1 MESSLF
7 QIGNFTLNSGR
18 KSDFKIECDA
28 LSLGDL
34 EAIAYLLSKRVKSFC
49 KVVGVPRGGIEL
61 AIAMKQYCIPEA
73 RAILLVD
80 DVYTTGGSMARAR
93 DELLK
98 PYYGKKEIR
107 PEVNGAVIFA
117 RNPVEHPWIVPL
129 FTMSYASQQEPLPQ
143 PGVPMMDLTE
153 KTRLI

>member
-1 MESSLF
+1 MSLF
-7 QIGNFTLNSGR
+7 QLGNFTLNSG
-18 KSDFKIECDA
+18 KESDFKIECDD
-28 LSLGDL
+28 LTLGDL
-34 EAIAYLLSKRVKSFC
+34 EAVAYLLYKRVRPFSA
-49 KVVGVPRGGIEL
+49 VVGVPRGGIEL
-61 AIAMKQYCIPEA
+61 ANVMRQYCTPDA
-73 RAILLVD
+73 KSILLVD
-80 DVYTTGGSMARAR
+80 DVYTTGGSMVRSK

-117 RNPVEHPWIVPL
+117 RNPIEHPWIVPL
-129 FTMSYASQQEPLPQ
+129 FTMSYAPQEPLPQ